1 MQEIYSMILNSSVTT
16 VIAIIFLWQYVKE
29 HSGKDKDEKASNTTK
44 MEGNSKNVN
53 NNLIVS
59 IINKLDHIGNK
70 LEEIINLLQ
79 K

>member
-1 MQEIYSMILNSSVTT
+1 MQEIYTMILNSSVTT

-29 HSGKDKDEKASNTTK
+29 HTSKDNNEKKSDAAK
-44 MEGNSKNVN
+44 EGNGKNVN
-53 NNLIVS
+53 NNLIGL
-59 IINKLDHIGNK
+59 IINKLDHISNK

>member
-44 MEGNSKNVN
+44 TEGNSKNVN